1 MTEVNLIHGWVLT
14 YQDNADIVVAVNQAG
29 NVAITYATKAFGEV
43 QTLIFTINEDKI
55 AILNL
60 PFVFENLTILA
71 DKKEITFDVISIPG

>member
-1 MTEVNLIHGWVLT
+1 MGYSIHGWVLT

-43 QTLIFTINEDKI
+43 QTLLFTITEDKI

>member
-1 MTEVNLIHGWVLT
+1 MDYLIHGWVLT
-14 YQDNADIVVAVNQAG
+14 YRDNADIVVVVNQAG
-29 NVAITYATKAFGEV
+29 NAAITYATKAFGEV
-43 QTLIFTINEDKI
+43 QTLLVTITEDKI

>member
-43 QTLIFTINEDKI
+43 QTLLFTITEDKI

-71 DKKEITFDVISIPG
+71 DKKEINFDVISIPG

>member
-1 MTEVNLIHGWVLT
+1 MDYLIHGWVLT

-29 NVAITYATKAFGEV
+29 NVAITYATNAFGEV
-43 QTLIFTINEDKI
+43 QTLLFTITEDKI